1 MITPRSQNLFLRLF
15 LANERD
21 LRAFLS
27 AAVRDAAS
35 SEDIFQETAAALW
48 QAFGNYD
55 PERPFGPWARG
66 VALNKL
72 RQYRR
77 KIFRGPLVLPED
89 ALLAVA
95 AVFNEA
101 PDPAYSEDNE
111 ERIQAL
117 ENCMQELPPRSTQL
131 LDMRYGEALSALE
144 IATRTGQSPDVIYQ
158 TLSRLRRSLA
168 ACIRRRLARQEQP
181 ARLS

>member
-1 MITPRSQNLFLRLF
+1 MSSAPSQNHFLRLF

-35 SEDIFQETAAALW
+35 QEDVFQETAVSLW
-48 QAFGNYD
+48 KAFEKYD
-55 PERPFGPWARG
+55 PARPFGPWARG
-66 VALNKL
+66 VALNKV

-77 KIFRGPLVLPED
+77 RIFRGPLVLPEE

-95 AVFNEA
+95 AIFDET
-101 PDPAYSEDNE
+101 PDPADAEDNE

-117 ENCMQELPPRSTQL
+117 ESCLQELPTRSAKL
-131 LDMRYGEALSALE
+131 LDFRYRDALSAPE
-144 IATRTGQSPDVIYQ
+144 IATRTGQSPHVIYQ
-158 TLSRLRRSLA
+158 TLSRLRRALEV
-168 ACIRRRLARQEQP
+168 CIRRRLARQDQP